1 MGKSKQRYDM
11 LSWAFRLEGRSL
23 WSENANHLKTG
34 AAPPKHGHIFM
45 HPWISRSPRWVR
57 GKIAR
62 TIAAKASIAA
72 KVDAF
77 EGEPWTKAM
86 VEQIDQKIEEIKT
99 ANPKPKRRS
108 R

>member
-1 MGKSKQRYDM
+1 MAVCVWQDYLPEQFGVLGRRK
-11 LSWAFRLEGRSL
+11 AFF
-23 WSENANHLKTG
+23 NHLKTG

-86 VEQIDQKIEEIKT
+86 VEQIDQKIEEIKPLT
-99 ANPKPKRRS
+99 PNQNAALGRC
-108 R
+108 